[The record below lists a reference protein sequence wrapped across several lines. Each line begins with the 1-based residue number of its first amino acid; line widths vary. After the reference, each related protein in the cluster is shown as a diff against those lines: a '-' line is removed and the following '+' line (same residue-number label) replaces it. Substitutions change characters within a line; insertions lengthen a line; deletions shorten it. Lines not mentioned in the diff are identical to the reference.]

1 MNKFRPIILA
11 FSVVA
16 AALLAYGFLT
26 MPKPRPADH
35 DGFSSAR
42 VLEDIEIISRAPHSV
57 AHPEELAKVREHLV
71 GRLEEMGGDVTL
83 YKYDSVPGAWIL
95 GDSFVFEAVDI
106 VAEFP
111 PLNPSD
117 DTAYL
122 MFIAHYDSRHI
133 LCMPKDTVLSFGA
146 ADDGYGLGVTLETV
160 SQLLKDRGS
169 WSQGVK
175 VLFTDGEESGM
186 QGMKYIWD
194 RDHHVFDNVGLVI
207 NVEAR
212 GTWGPALMFETGKGN
227 EKVMDL
233 YASAA
238 RSPYTY
244 SLTDVVY
251 EYMPNRSDFTICKDV
266 LPGVNFSTIA
276 DINTYHTDEDNFAN
290 VSERSIQHFG
300 AQILPFAQ
308 SYLTDPEYADKN
320 ALRGEK
326 DTVNFTI
333 PLLGIFNVSKTV
345 YLIINIAIFLLFFV
359 LFGFE
364 GLRGRIKAMKVFKS
378 SCITLFIAI
387 GVLAVGE
394 LIAYLCA
401 VISGATFKPF
411 GIIQGIFFD
420 NAVMLVSIIFLV
432 LSMVLVYWSAR
443 NNAVRQTSGS
453 MRASAASNA
462 ASKYV
467 LHQLYG
473 TLALMFVFC
482 AALVFTFGENFMLL
496 VPFAV
501 ASIALLM
508 WRVTNL
514 KVWLLA
520 AVVII
525 LLHAFSF
532 LFVLAM
538 ALTIGAFG
546 VVAMLAFFDLMVLI
560 PLADLYLM
568 PERIKK

>member
-11 FSVVA
+11 FSVIC

-26 MPKPRPADH
+26 MPKPRPADYE
-35 DGFSSAR
+35 GFSSAR

-83 YKYDSVPGAWIL
+83 YKYDSVPGSWVL
-95 GDSFVFEAVDI
+95 GDSFVFEAVNI
-106 VAEFP
+106 LAEFP

-122 MFIAHYDSRHI
+122 MFIAHYDSRHV
-133 LCMPKDTVLSFGA
+133 LYMPKDTVLSFGA

-169 WSQGVK
+169 WSQGIK

-186 QGMKYIWD
+186 QGMKYIWAND
-194 RDHHVFDNVGLVI
+194 RHVFDNVGLVI

-212 GTWGPALMFETGKGN
+212 GTWGPAILFETGAGN

-233 YASAA
+233 YASTAK
-238 RSPYTY
+238 SPFTY

-251 EYMPNRSDFTICKDV
+251 EYMPNRSDFTICKED

-276 DINTYHTDEDNFAN
+276 DINTYHTDKDNFEN

-300 AQILPFAQ
+300 AQILPFAER
-308 SYLTDPEYADKN
+308 YLTDPAYAGKD
-320 ALRGEK
+320 ALRG
-326 DTVNFTI
+326 DRDAVNFTI
-333 PLLGIFNVSKTV
+333 PVLGILNVSKNV
-345 YLIINIAIFLLFFV
+345 YLVINLVVFLIFLV
-359 LFGFE
+359 LFAIE
-364 GLRGRIKAMKVFKS
+364 GLRGRIRAAKVFRN
-378 SCITLFIAI
+378 SCMALFIAI

-411 GIIQGIFFD
+411 GIIQGISFD
-420 NAVMLVSIIFLV
+420 NTVMLLVTVFLAV
-432 LSMVLVYWSAR
+432 SMVLIYWSAR
-443 NNAVRQTSGS
+443 GNAVRQTSGS
-453 MRASAASNA
+453 MRASAATNA
-462 ASKYV
+462 ASKFI

-482 AALVFTFGENFMLL
+482 AALVFTLGENFMFF
-496 VPFAV
+496 VPLAL
-501 ASIALLM
+501 ASIALSL
-508 WRVTNL
+508 WRLTNL

-520 AVVII
+520 AIVVI

-532 LFVLAM
+532 LFMLAM

-546 VVAMLAFFDLMVLI
+546 VVAMLAFLDLMVLI
-560 PLADLYLM
+560 PLADLYLVS
-568 PERIKK
+568 ERVKK